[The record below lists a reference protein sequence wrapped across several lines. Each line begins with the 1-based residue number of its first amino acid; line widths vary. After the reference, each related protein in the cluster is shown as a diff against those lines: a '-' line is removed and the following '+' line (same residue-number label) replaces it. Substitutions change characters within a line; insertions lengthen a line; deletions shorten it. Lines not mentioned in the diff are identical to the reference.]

1 LPAPPPHRRL
11 PRESDLA
18 RLRDDLRR
26 GIADDDA
33 FDALYPPAIRAAS
46 GRFWT
51 PLSIAARASRLFSH
65 QGARRI
71 LDLGSGAGK
80 FCLAAAVA
88 RPDLDL
94 IGVEQ
99 RPHLVETASLAAFR
113 LGLDNVRFHAGDA
126 TLAPLDGID
135 GLYLYNPF
143 GENRCPPSERL
154 DFTVELSEGRYD
166 RDVARVA
173 SLLAAARPGLVMIT
187 YHGFG
192 GPIPATWEL
201 VRAEPT
207 RSDWL
212 RVWIKR
218 QSGGDLRSFYV
229 EEGDEVALLDTA
241 AGTRERIPPP
251 FGWRARPPR
260 DG

>member
-1 LPAPPPHRRL
+1 MQGRPPG
-11 PRESDLA
+11 DLD

-33 FDALYPPAIRAAS
+33 FDALYPPAIQAAS

-51 PLSIAARASRLFSH
+51 PRAIAVRAARLFSRH
-65 QGARRI
+65 GARRI

-80 FCLAAAVA
+80 FCVVAAVA

-94 IGVEQ
+94 TGVEQ
-99 RPHLVETASLAAFR
+99 RPHLVEAATVAARR
-113 LGLDNVRFHAGDA
+113 LGLANVHFHHGDA
-126 TLAPLDGID
+126 THAPLDGID

-154 DFTVELSEGRYD
+154 DLTVELSEGRYD

-173 SLLAAARPGLVMIT
+173 SMLAAARPGLVMIT

-207 RSDWL
+207 RTDWL
-212 RVWIKR
+212 RVWVKQ
-218 QSGGDLRSFYV
+218 QSWGDLRSFYV
-229 EEGDEVALLDTA
+229 EEGDHVTLVDAGG
-241 AGTRERIPPP
+241 GTRERIPPP
-251 FGWRARPPR
+251 FGR
-260 DG
+260 